1 MATMAPAPTSTENI
15 TPPRS
20 SHGYRDSWG
29 YAHPQKEDLD
39 DDMNATT
46 DHDYTHKNHYTNQ
59 NGNSNVP
66 SYHSAMDRPSRKRN
80 SHDNLSSG
88 KVRNSVDG
96 THYGSE
102 PKTSPTLDD
111 GSWATYGPHLNGDE
125 YSRNA
130 VPLENAVVPD
140 AEESKWIHRDKLARI
155 ESEELQAAGF
165 FVPRTRNHSKQRRDR
180 SRSAMRR
187 GTDASEQSHAPRSR
201 KNSTAVE
208 SRNAEPVVES
218 WDLRTPE
225 EIREEE
231 ANAYFT
237 SNNHKGGSRIPVA
250 KVSPVPIVV
259 DCFERGSIV
268 SRKTSES
275 PDGEESSLT
284 NEKTRPGSA
293 HMKGPDTMS
302 LNGNTTLPAPKRSAT
317 DTSPKKPAPGVRKTS
332 GPGKTTTTTGRP
344 KTRSGST
351 GGSIS
356 TRPSTRSGELSPG
369 NKAPEGDPPWMI
381 NSYKPDPRLPPDQ
394 QLLPTVARRLQ
405 QEKWE
410 KEGKFGDVYDKDFR
424 PLNDHALLRPTEPE
438 KTEKAE
444 EDEDKDKEKSPTE
457 DEWPL
462 KLEPTKSPTQR
473 PGGYSTMPKI
483 SDKHHSPLPSP
494 RTPVT
499 PHAPPQD
506 EPKPQPASQA
516 PVQQPPAPADDDKGG
531 CGCCVVM

>member
-1 MATMAPAPTSTENI
+1 MAPAPTSTENI

-20 SHGYRDSWG
+20 SHGYTDSWG

-46 DHDYTHKNHYTNQ
+46 NHDYTHKNHYSNQ

-80 SHDNLSSG
+80 SHDNLSSV

-140 AEESKWIHRDKLARI
+140 EEESKWIHRDKLAKI

-250 KVSPVPIVV
+250 K
-259 DCFERGSIV
+259 
-268 SRKTSES
+268 
-275 PDGEESSLT
+275 
-284 NEKTRPGSA
+284 TRPGSA

-302 LNGNTTLPAPKRSAT
+302 LNGSTTLAAPKRSAT

-344 KTRSGST
+344 KTRSGSI

-424 PLNDHALLRPTEPE
+424 PLNDHALLRPTEPAQ
-438 KTEKAE
+438 TEKVE
-444 EDEDKDKEKSPTE
+444 EDKDKEKSPTE

-499 PHAPPQD
+499 PHAPPQE

-516 PVQQPPAPADDDKGG
+516 PAQQPPPPADDDKGG